1 MILHLARDSW
11 AAAASSSRES
21 RSPRMV
27 TVTVPVYN
35 EENKV
40 YQVLSFLGNNEVHNV
55 KPKTL
60 IDFAYD

>member
-1 MILHLARDSW
+1 
-11 AAAASSSRES
+11 
-21 RSPRMV
+21 MV

-60 IDFAYD
+60 IDVAYVMFKDMNRSDVSSAALLVL